1 MFKELTEGPDNK
13 SGLLSDFQGD
23 VKLENKPKIEDGHV
37 TLDFNEA
44 IYGSADGQK
53 KVISDEVLNSIVLTL
68 TELPMKAGSFSEPF
82 LMMTIRAGAS
92 SPKT

>member
-1 MFKELTEGPDNK
+1 MTAAIKELTEGPDNK

-53 KVISDEVLNSIVLTL
+53 K
-68 TELPMKAGSFSEPF
+68 
-82 LMMTIRAGAS
+82 
-92 SPKT
+92 